1 MNCNLKLNNFID
13 IPNKSSFSQTLTKKQ
28 THPIKNAD
36 LKEKAINTMFL
47 AKHMVP

>member
-1 MNCNLKLNNFID
+1 MNCNIKLKNFID

-36 LKEKAINTMFL
+36 LKLKAINTDFL
-47 AKHMVP
+47 AKHIIP